1 MNRNKLISIL
11 LAPCML
17 LSVLTGGCAA
27 DSNFS
32 EESGAGIN
40 GTSSDSATVDDAYV
54 LELVKTDVITDVTIN
69 SHNVEDILSSEFGD
83 HYTSRDTVS
92 ITYSA
97 GDLDGML
104 PQTVSKDL
112 EFYKNSD
119 TSEWEM
125 LKETTTACEADNT
138 ELLGTSW
145 KCESFDAESLSEVF
159 EGGIPAGDTG
169 TLYIRFLKKMGGFAF
184 DLNNGIN
191 TPSERFFVTVGTGAK
206 IAWAG
211 QSGVIE
217 KSVKMTEG
225 SVTDDGILNL
235 VLGSGEGSVILSFGD
250 NTVLVKDRE
259 YDVAVGVEV
268 DETKVYKDSLPEIKV
283 TSDNANDGA
292 WDVDIGL
299 KEGNLSPELT
309 WEAVDGAGCYAVFMI
324 DVSTNTWLMWYVIVD
339 TTHFDKGRYTDSS
352 EYVGPYPPG
361 AHDFIV
367 YVVALKDEP
376 KISSY
381 PLDQVT
387 GNIDDK
393 LNVLNTAAD
402 GSIGNVLA
410 YGSVKATYT
419 SPELY
424 YDYR

>member
-1 MNRNKLISIL
+1 MNRNKPVSV
-11 LAPCML
+11 L
-17 LSVLTGGCAA
+17 LSVCMLMSIFISSCSAESNVSVESSVISGG
-27 DSNFS
+27 
-32 EESGAGIN
+32 I
-40 GTSSDSATVDDAYV
+40 TSVDDAFV
-54 LELVKTDVITDVTIN
+54 MEKVKTDAVKSVVIN
-69 SHNVEDILSSEFGD
+69 SHNAEEISGSGYGEEYTMRDI
-83 HYTSRDTVS
+83 VS
-92 ITYSA
+92 ITYEA
-97 GDLDGML
+97 GDLDGLL
-104 PQTVSKDL
+104 PQTVCKDL
-112 EFYKNSD
+112 EFYLNST
-119 TSEWEM
+119 TSSWE
-125 LKETTTACEADNT
+125 LLSEKTTACEVDNT
-138 ELLGTSW
+138 NLIGTSW
-145 KCESFDAESLSEVF
+145 KCDSLSAESLSEVF
-159 EGGIPAGDTG
+159 EGEIPDGDTG

-184 DLNNGIN
+184 NVDNGIN
-191 TPSERFFVTVGTGAK
+191 TPDERFFVTVGTGAK

-211 QSGVIE
+211 QQGVIE

-225 SVTDDGILNL
+225 SVMDDGVLNL

-250 NTVLVKDRE
+250 NTVLIKDQE
-259 YDVAVGVEV
+259 YDAAVGLEV
-268 DETKVYKDSLPEIKV
+268 DGSKVYKDSLPLIEV
-283 TSDNANDGA
+283 TSDNANNGE

-309 WEAVDGAGCYAVFMI
+309 WDEVDGAGCYAVFMI
-324 DVSTNTWLMWYVIVD
+324 DVSTTTWLMWYVIVD
-339 TTHFDKGRYTDSS
+339 TTHFDKGRYTDST

-387 GNIDDK
+387 GDIDDK
-393 LNVLNTAAD
+393 LNVLNTATD

>member
-1 MNRNKLISIL
+1 MNRNKIIAVFLITGMLISTI
-11 LAPCML
+11 
-17 LSVLTGGCAA
+17 GGCSKNNNAG
-27 DSNFS
+27 
-32 EESGAGIN
+32 EESVAESSAISN
-40 GTSSDSATVDDAYV
+40 GTTSVDDEYV
-54 LELVKTDVITDVTIN
+54 LEIVKMDAVSDVVIN
-69 SHNVEDILSSEFGD
+69 SHNIEEVTGSEYGEQ
-83 HYTSRDTVS
+83 YTTRDTVS
-92 ITYSA
+92 ITYNA
-97 GDLDGML
+97 GDLDGIL

-112 EFYKNSD
+112 EFYKN
-119 TSEWEM
+119 TNNGQWE
-125 LKETTTACEADNT
+125 LLNEKTTACEVDNT
-138 ELLGTSW
+138 DLIGTSW
-145 KCESFDAESLSEVF
+145 KCEAFSAEDLAKVF
-159 EGGIPAGDTG
+159 EGEIPAGDKG
-169 TLYIRFLKKMGGFAF
+169 ALYIRFLKKMGGFAF
-184 DLNNGIN
+184 NIDNGIN
-191 TPSERFFVTVGTGAK
+191 TPDERFFVTVGTGAK
-206 IAWAG
+206 IAWVG
-211 QSGVIE
+211 QDGVIE

-225 SVTDDGILNL
+225 SVTNEGILNL
-235 VLGSGEGSVILSFGD
+235 VLGTGDGSVILSFGD
-250 NTVLVKDRE
+250 NTVLIKDRE
-259 YDVAVGVEV
+259 YDTAVGIEA
-268 DETKVYKDSLPEIKV
+268 DESKAYKDSLPVIEV
-283 TSDNANDGA
+283 TSDDAVDGA
-292 WDVDIGL
+292 WNVDIGL

-309 WEAVDGAGCYAVFMI
+309 WEEVDGAGCYAVFMI

-387 GNIDDK
+387 GDIDDK

>member
-1 MNRNKLISIL
+1 MNRNKIIAVMLMTVMLISTISGCS
-11 LAPCML
+11 AKNNAGNG
-17 LSVLTGGCAA
+17 SVA
-27 DSNFS
+27 
-32 EESGAGIN
+32 ESSAISN
-40 GTSSDSATVDDAYV
+40 GTTSADDEYV
-54 LELVKTDVITDVTIN
+54 LEIVKTDAVSNVVIN
-69 SHNVEDILSSEFGD
+69 SHTVEEITGSEYGEQYSTRDI
-83 HYTSRDTVS
+83 VS

-112 EFYKNSD
+112 EFYKNSNNGR
-119 TSEWEM
+119 WEF
-125 LKETTTACEADNT
+125 LKEKTTACEVDNT
-138 ELLGTSW
+138 DLIGTSW
-145 KCESFDAESLSEVF
+145 KCESYSAEDLAEVF
-159 EGGIPAGDTG
+159 DGGIPAGDKG

-184 DLNNGIN
+184 NMDNGIN
-191 TPSERFFVTVGTGAK
+191 TPDERFFVTVGTGAK
-206 IAWAG
+206 IAWVG
-211 QSGVIE
+211 QEGIIE
-217 KSVKMTEG
+217 KNVKMTEG
-225 SVTDDGILNL
+225 SVTNEGILNL
-235 VLGSGEGSVILSFGD
+235 VLGTGDGSVILSFGD
-250 NTVLVKDRE
+250 NTVLIKDRE
-259 YDVAVGVEV
+259 YDMAVGIEA
-268 DETKVYKDSLPEIKV
+268 DESKVYKDSLNVIEV
-283 TSDNANDGA
+283 TSEDAVVGA
-292 WDVDIGL
+292 WNVDIGL

-387 GNIDDK
+387 GDIDDK

>member
-1 MNRNKLISIL
+1 MNRNMIIAVFLITGMLISTI
-11 LAPCML
+11 
-17 LSVLTGGCAA
+17 GGCSKNNNAG
-27 DSNFS
+27 
-32 EESGAGIN
+32 EESVAESSAISN
-40 GTSSDSATVDDAYV
+40 GTASVDDEYV
-54 LELVKTDVITDVTIN
+54 LEIVKMDAVSDVVIN
-69 SHNVEDILSSEFGD
+69 SHNIEEVTGSEYGEQ
-83 HYTSRDTVS
+83 YTTRDTVS
-92 ITYSA
+92 ITYNA

-112 EFYKNSD
+112 EFYKN
-119 TSEWEM
+119 TNNGQWE
-125 LKETTTACEADNT
+125 LLNEKTTACEVDNT
-138 ELLGTSW
+138 DLIGTSW
-145 KCESFDAESLSEVF
+145 KCEAFSAEDLAEVF
-159 EGGIPAGDTG
+159 EGEIPAGDKG

-184 DLNNGIN
+184 NIDNGIN
-191 TPSERFFVTVGTGAK
+191 TPDERFFVTVGTGAK
-206 IAWAG
+206 IAWVG
-211 QSGVIE
+211 QDEVIE
-217 KSVKMTEG
+217 KNVKMTEG
-225 SVTDDGILNL
+225 SVTNEGILKL
-235 VLGSGEGSVILSFGD
+235 VLGTGDGSVILSFGD
-250 NTVLVKDRE
+250 NTVLIKDRE
-259 YDVAVGVEV
+259 YDMAVGIEA
-268 DETKVYKDSLPEIKV
+268 DESKVYKDSLPVIEV
-283 TSDNANDGA
+283 SSDDAVDGA
-292 WDVDIGL
+292 WNVDIGL

-309 WEAVDGAGCYAVFMI
+309 WEEVDGAGCYAVFMI
-324 DVSTNTWLMWYVIVD
+324 DVSTTTWLLWYVIVD
-339 TTHFDKGRYTDSS
+339 TTHFDKGRYIDST

-387 GNIDDK
+387 GDIDDK

>member
-1 MNRNKLISIL
+1 MNRNKIIAVFFITGMLISTI
-11 LAPCML
+11 
-17 LSVLTGGCAA
+17 GGCSKNNNAG
-27 DSNFS
+27 
-32 EESGAGIN
+32 EESVAESSAISN
-40 GTSSDSATVDDAYV
+40 GTASVDDEYV
-54 LELVKTDVITDVTIN
+54 LEIVKTDAVSDVVIN
-69 SHNVEDILSSEFGD
+69 SHNNEEVTGSEYGEQ
-83 HYTSRDTVS
+83 YTTRDTVS
-92 ITYSA
+92 ITYNA

-112 EFYKNSD
+112 EFYKNSNNGR
-119 TSEWEM
+119 WEF
-125 LKETTTACEADNT
+125 LNEKTTACEVDNT
-138 ELLGTSW
+138 DLIGTSW
-145 KCESFDAESLSEVF
+145 KCESYSAEDLAEVF
-159 EGGIPAGDTG
+159 DGEIPAGDKG

-184 DLNNGIN
+184 NMDNGIN
-191 TPSERFFVTVGTGAK
+191 TPDERFFVTVGTGAK
-206 IAWAG
+206 IAWVG
-211 QSGVIE
+211 QDEVIE
-217 KSVKMTEG
+217 KNVKMTEG
-225 SVTDDGILNL
+225 SVTNEGILNL
-235 VLGSGEGSVILSFGD
+235 VLGTGDGSVILSFGD
-250 NTVLVKDRE
+250 NTVLIKDQE
-259 YDVAVGVEV
+259 YDTAVGIEA
-268 DETKVYKDSLPEIKV
+268 DESKVYKDSLPVIEV
-283 TSDNANDGA
+283 TSDDAVDGA
-292 WDVDIGL
+292 WNVDIGL

-309 WEAVDGAGCYAVFMI
+309 WEEVDGAGCYAVFMI
-324 DVSTNTWLMWYVIVD
+324 DVSTTTWLMWYVIVD
-339 TTHFDKGRYTDSS
+339 PTHFDKGRYTDST

>member
-1 MNRNKLISIL
+1 MKRNK
-11 LAPCML
+11 L
-17 LSVLTGGCAA
+17 LSVLLASCMLMSIAVSGCSA
-27 DSNFS
+27 
-32 EESGAGIN
+32 ESDVSRESSAISN
-40 GTSSDSATVDDAYV
+40 GTVSVDDSYV
-54 LELVKTDVITDVTIN
+54 MEMVKTEAIKSVVIN
-69 SHNVEDILSSEFGD
+69 SHNAEEIAGSEYGEQYTMRDI
-83 HYTSRDTVS
+83 VS
-92 ITYSA
+92 ITFDA

-112 EFYKNSD
+112 EFYMNSA
-119 TSEWEM
+119 TSEWE
-125 LKETTTACEADNT
+125 LLSEKTTACEVDNT
-138 ELLGTSW
+138 NLIGTSW
-145 KCESFDAESLSEVF
+145 KCDSLSAESLYQVF
-159 EGGIPAGDTG
+159 EGEIPAGDTG

-191 TPSERFFVTVGTGAK
+191 TPTERFFVTVGTGAK

-211 QSGVIE
+211 QEGVIE

-235 VLGSGEGSVILSFGD
+235 VLGQGDGSVILSFGD
-250 NTVLVKDRE
+250 NTILIKDQE
-259 YDVAVGVEV
+259 YDTAIGLEV
-268 DETKVYKDSLPEIKV
+268 DESKVYKDSLPVIEV
-283 TSDNANDGA
+283 TSEAANNGE

-309 WEAVDGAGCYAVFMI
+309 WDEVDGAGCYAVFMI
-324 DVSTNTWLMWYVIVD
+324 DVSTTTWLMWYVIVD
-339 TTHFDKGRYTDSS
+339 TTHFDKGRYTDST

-381 PLDQVT
+381 PLDQIT
-387 GNIDDK
+387 GDIDDK
-393 LNVLNTAAD
+393 LNVLNIDTE
-402 GSIGNVLA
+402 GNTGNVLA

>member
-1 MNRNKLISIL
+1 MNRNKIIAVYLITGMLISTISGCSKDNN
-11 LAPCML
+11 AGEG
-17 LSVLTGGCAA
+17 SVA
-27 DSNFS
+27 
-32 EESGAGIN
+32 ESSAISN
-40 GTSSDSATVDDAYV
+40 GTASVDDEYV
-54 LELVKTDVITDVTIN
+54 LEIVKTDAVSDVVIN
-69 SHNVEDILSSEFGD
+69 SHNVEEVTGSEYGEQ
-83 HYTSRDTVS
+83 YTTRDTVS
-92 ITYSA
+92 ITYNA

-112 EFYKNSD
+112 EFYKNSN
-119 TSEWEM
+119 TEQWE
-125 LKETTTACEADNT
+125 LLNEKTTACEVDNT
-138 ELLGTSW
+138 NLIGTSW
-145 KCESFDAESLSEVF
+145 KCEAFSAEDLAKVF
-159 EGGIPAGDTG
+159 EGEIPAGDKG

-184 DLNNGIN
+184 NMDNGIN
-191 TPSERFFVTVGTGAK
+191 TPDERFFVTVGTGAK
-206 IAWAG
+206 IDWVG
-211 QSGVIE
+211 QEGVIE
-217 KSVKMTEG
+217 KNVKMTEG
-225 SVTDDGILNL
+225 SVTNEGILKL
-235 VLGSGEGSVILSFGD
+235 VLGTGDGSVILSFGD
-250 NTVLVKDRE
+250 NTVLIKDRE
-259 YDVAVGVEV
+259 YDTAVGIEA
-268 DETKVYKDSLPEIKV
+268 DESKVYKDSLPVIEV
-283 TSDNANDGA
+283 SSDDAVDGA
-292 WDVDIGL
+292 WNVDIGL

-309 WEAVDGAGCYAVFMI
+309 WEEVDGAGCYAVFMI
-324 DVSTNTWLMWYVIVD
+324 DVSTTTWLMWYVIVD
-339 TTHFDKGRYTDSS
+339 TTHFDKGRYTDSN

-387 GNIDDK
+387 GDIDDK